1 MIFWMSCSQAD
12 IPNTK
17 FIILVHLQ
25 ESYTHKLQSPKFYQ
39 LTQLPDSLSSK
50 KIKHKPHQILRKTIT
65 KSCNMFP
72 PYLLDDFPA
81 ILLMK
86 KIQKEK

>member
-12 IPNTK
+12 ILNK
-17 FIILVHLQ
+17 FIILVYLQ
-25 ESYTHKLQSPKFYQ
+25 ESYTHKLQSPKFYE
-39 LTQLPDSLSSK
+39 LTQPLDSFSSK
-50 KIKHKPHQILRKTIT
+50 KIKHKPHQTLRKTVT

-72 PYLLDDFPA
+72 PYLLDDFPT

-86 KIQKEK
+86 KIHKEK